1 LTGSM
6 SFQIKISL
14 YISLHILFILTV
26 LEMNAIFVYRQTIYT
41 EIDISHTIFGSLPQA
56 LPNMFLT
63 MIGMAKVTQGIT
75 ISSALKDNFP
85 AWKYFVGEFQQYIA
99 GSNRVCS
106 PTVINLLGILDE
118 TCT

>member
-1 LTGSM
+1 
-6 SFQIKISL
+6 
-14 YISLHILFILTV
+14 
-26 LEMNAIFVYRQTIYT
+26 MNAIFVYRQTIYT
-41 EIDISHTIFGSLPQA
+41 EIDISDTIFGSLPQA

-63 MIGMAKVTQGIT
+63 MMGTAKVTQAIT

-85 AWKYFVGEFQQYIA
+85 TWKYFVAEFQQYIA

-106 PTVINLLGILDE
+106 LTVVNLLDILNK